1 MWIRLAGARIRS
13 MEVGSGRRELEG
25 TWIRPAGAGGCV
37 DLAGGRHNIISTPS
51 PSIFF
56 FCFFHP
62 QSETRPKVC
71 LSPFS
76 CNWRHAPARLGLAYI
91 LRCDFGNAFVPRLYL
106 DFGNVSSACFSSSA
120 YLMT

>member
-1 MWIRLAGARIRS
+1 VDPASGSTDPIDGSWIRSKGARGH
-13 MEVGSGRRELEG
+13 MD
-25 TWIRPAGAGGCV
+25 PAGGSWRMRGSSRWPSQHHFYTVAV
-37 DLAGGRHNIISTPS
+37 DL
-51 PSIFF
+51 F